1 MEARGNTSMRDRQI
15 SKAVIRRLP
24 RYRRYLKELEK
35 KGVEKISSKDLSS
48 LIGYTASQ
56 IRQDLNNFG
65 GFGQQGYGY
74 SVAKLREEIGNI
86 LGLDRDYKMVIIG
99 YGRLGQ
105 AIASYVANNEPN
117 FRIVGIF
124 DVKQIIQQ
132 IHDDQFKDA
141 QIMTCGSLSDFIK
154 KEKVDIAVITVPAE
168 KAQLVAD
175 TAVNA
180 GIKGI
185 WNLTAVDLDIPE
197 NKNVAVENVHMSD
210 SLHALIYYM
219 GDAE

>member
-1 MEARGNTSMRDRQI
+1 MVKEKQI

-24 RYRRYLKELEK
+24 RYRRYLRELQK
-35 KGVEKISSKDLSS
+35 KGVEKISSKDLSQ

-74 SVAKLREEIGNI
+74 SVDYLYNEIGTI
-86 LGLDRDYKMVIIG
+86 LGLDKEYKIVIVG

-105 AIASYVANNEPN
+105 AMASYISKNEKN

-124 DVKQIIQQ
+124 DVKQSIQ
-132 IHDDQFKDA
+132 DVEFKDA
-141 QIMTCGSLSDFIK
+141 VVSTCGSLAAFIE
-154 KEKVDIAVITVPAE
+154 KEKVDIAVVCVPPE

-175 TAVNA
+175 TVSQA
-180 GIKGI
+180 GVRGI
-185 WNLTAVDLDIPE
+185 WNFTAVDLEIPE
-197 NKNVAVENVHMSD
+197 NIAVENVHMSD
-210 SLHALIYYM
+210 SLHALAYYM
-219 GDAE
+219 KDE